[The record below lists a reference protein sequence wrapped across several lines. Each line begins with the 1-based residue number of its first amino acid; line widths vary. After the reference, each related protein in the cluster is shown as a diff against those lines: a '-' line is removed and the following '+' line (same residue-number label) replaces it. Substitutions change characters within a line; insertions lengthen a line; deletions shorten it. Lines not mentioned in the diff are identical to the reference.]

1 MIEIPISDEVRER
14 FSQYVLPEPN
24 SGCWLWTG
32 GLYRSGYGQFSIAR
46 CRPRPAHRV
55 SWALH
60 HGCQPPIFVCHH
72 CDVRLCVNPDHLF
85 LGDHADNMQDMV
97 DKGRHRTNP
106 QRGES
111 NINSKLTEA
120 DIRAIR
126 SDIRGD
132 RAVARDYGVRH
143 SLIWAIKQGKTWK
156 HVL

>member
-1 MIEIPISDEVRER
+1 
-14 FSQYVLPEPN
+14 
-24 SGCWLWTG
+24 
-32 GLYRSGYGQFSIAR
+32 
-46 CRPRPAHRV
+46 
-55 SWALH
+55 
-60 HGCQPPIFVCHH
+60 
-72 CDVRLCVNPDHLF
+72 VNPDHLF